1 MATPHSIREGGGGVG
16 LFYQAPIHREER
28 VRASSGRKVGG
39 GSEVDVV
46 PYLSWFT
53 VPSGIGDR
61 NE

>member
-1 MATPHSIREGGGGVG
+1 MG
-16 LFYQAPIHREER
+16 LFYQAPIHQEER